1 MLAGFTKKSCLVWKI
16 FIRAAQRFSMIDGD
30 QRAAAFAYYG
40 FFSLFPMIL
49 LFVTVGSLF
58 VDRDLAAKEV
68 ISYVQGYVPL
78 GAEMKRNVF
87 DVISGVVIARGQV
100 GVVASLVLF
109 WSSLGFFSAL
119 IHAVNRAWCGEI
131 HNWWRMPLKSSLL
144 LAVMASALLLGIG
157 LPVLAEVIQNWIL
170 PDLKW
175 TGWIYRPANFMLPLF
190 VLFYGLSL
198 FYKLA
203 PRHVTRFAEVWPAA
217 LFTSVFLRILG
228 SFFVIYMRNFARFN
242 AVYGALGGIMAL
254 LLWIYLSGC
263 LLVFGAC
270 LCAGQSEVAGGLAR
284 PAGVSGIKDAKR

>member
-1 MLAGFTKKSCLVWKI
+1 MLTGIVGKVVREWRILR
-16 FIRAAQRFSMIDGD
+16 RAFDRFMAIDGD

-58 VDRDLAAKEV
+58 VDRDLAARTV
-68 ISYVQGYVPL
+68 ISYVEGYVPL

-87 DVISGVVIARGQV
+87 DIIAGVVMARGQV
-100 GVVASLVLF
+100 GVVATLVLF
-109 WSSLGFFSAL
+109 WSALNFFSAL
-119 IHAVNRAWCGEI
+119 ILAVNRAWDGEI

-144 LAVMASALLLGIG
+144 LAVMASALLLGIC
-157 LPVLAEVIQNWIL
+157 LPLLIVVIQDWIL

-175 TGWIYRPANFMLPLF
+175 TSSIYSLANFLIPLV

-203 PRHVTRFAEVWPAA
+203 PRHFTRIAEVWPAA

-228 SFFVIYMRNFARFN
+228 SLFVIYMHNFARFN

-254 LLWIYLSGC
+254 LMWIYLSGC
-263 LLVFGAC
+263 LIVFGAC
-270 LCAGQSEVAGGLAR
+270 LCAGRAEVTGE
-284 PAGVSGIKDAKR
+284 PALRRLIFFLW